1 MERIEG
7 VLSTSSNVKQI
18 RILLADD
25 HEMVRHGVRTMLQ
38 LQPNLA
44 VCGEARNGREAVAM
58 ARELKPDI
66 AILDYEMPEL
76 NGLEATRQIK
86 RWVPETEILIFTGH
100 EEEKLVHK
108 VLEAG
113 AKSYLV
119 KTGARQHILDA
130 IEALSNHKPFFTSE
144 VSDIVF
150 ARYLHG
156 IPEKGK
162 SSAGPLTAR
171 EREVLQLLAEGK
183 SNKEVA
189 SLLGISIK
197 TGETHRAAIMRKL
210 KLDTFSDLVRY
221 AIRNNIIQ
229 A

>member
-1 MERIEG
+1 
-7 VLSTSSNVKQI
+7 
-18 RILLADD
+18 
-25 HEMVRHGVRTMLQ
+25 MLQ

>member
-1 MERIEG
+1 M
-7 VLSTSSNVKQI
+7 VSTSTNVKQI

-25 HEMVRHGVRTMLQ
+25 HEMVRRGMRTVLEQ
-38 LQPNLA
+38 QPHVT

-130 IEALSNHKPFFTSE
+130 VEALSNHKPFFTSE

-156 IPEKGK
+156 APEKDK
-162 SSAGPLTAR
+162 SSSGPLTTR

-221 AIRNNIIQ
+221 AIRNNIIK